1 MRKIEEFNAG
11 LFCPFWGTVCQI
23 NLHPTLHCQARAIAM
38 AKDAHMD
45 KSRFIFMNGFSKLA
59 LYQGSLVIVQ
69 RLVRELWD
77 NAGHD
82 DPLGQRRVLPVG
94 DHHLRL
100 PTLRHR
106 AQVEVQERL
115 ALQHWNITKSTLI
128 HQTIPSNTK
137 SHQSLWVLQTIPNHL
152 NWQQTTTTK
161 MTFML

>member
-1 MRKIEEFNAG
+1 MEFNAG
-11 LFCPFWGTVCQI
+11 LFCPFCGKVCQI
-23 NLHPTLHCQARAIAM
+23 NLHPTLHCQAI
-38 AKDAHMD
+38 DAHMD

-77 NAGHD
+77 DAGHD

-115 ALQHWNITKSTLI
+115 ALQCNPVSPAPRPTAGLTLFPHLLISTISAVSGYSPSCRRENINFPLMSI
-128 HQTIPSNTK
+128 S
-137 SHQSLWVLQTIPNHL
+137 
-152 NWQQTTTTK
+152 
-161 MTFML
+161 